1 MTKRSAAELDVQTN
15 DVETFSLNSES
26 EDSDSEYDFGVN
38 PYRVLGKIAVY
49 YITIVDWDV

>member
-1 MTKRSAAELDVQTN
+1 MTKRSAAELDMQTN

-26 EDSDSEYDFGVN
+26 EDSDSGYNFGVN
-38 PYRVLGKIAVY
+38 LCREFGKIAVY